1 MEMTMPETTDPLR
14 AALAQAIADKAT
26 AESALEQHREAI
38 ARAAKLARD
47 AETRLAAA
55 TAELE
60 TARGQRVHALAHAAA
75 GGGATS
81 KISMREVRDA
91 ALDAQDETDAARAA
105 VDVLRTELAGLE
117 DAVRDAGNLVVAARN
132 AVIAPIAAA
141 VLQQMREAE
150 TTLIANNA
158 VLMTLLSGG
167 DSGDRDD
174 WSGRLMRNKPLV
186 ELRDEFQ
193 AFQRRGDKVGNDDD
207 RKHARELA
215 AQWDAAVKSLEAD
228 PFAALPQV

>member
-1 MEMTMPETTDPLR
+1 MSTDTPDPLR

-26 AESALEQHREAI
+26 AESALEQHHEAI

-81 KISMREVRDA
+81 KIPMREVRDA
-91 ALDAQDETDAARAA
+91 ALDAQDELDAARAA
-105 VDVLRTELAGLE
+105 VEVLRAELAGLE
-117 DAVRDAGNLVVAARN
+117 DAVREAGNRVVAARN
-132 AVIAPIAAA
+132 AVIAPIAPAL
-141 VLQQMREAE
+141 LQQMREAE
-150 TTLIANNA
+150 TTLIVNNA
-158 VLMTLLSGG
+158 VLMALLALDKGG
-167 DSGDRDD
+167 DQDD
-174 WSGRLMRNKPLV
+174 WKGRALRNKPLAEV
-186 ELRDEFQ
+186 SDEFQ
-193 AFQRRGDKVGNDDD
+193 AFQRRGDRIGTDDD

-215 AQWDAAVKSLEAD
+215 AAWAAAVKALEAD

>member
-1 MEMTMPETTDPLR
+1 MPTDTTDPLR

-26 AESALEQHREAI
+26 AKSALEQHREAI

-75 GGGATS
+75 GGGVTS
-81 KISMREVRDA
+81 KIPMREMRDA

-105 VDVLRTELAGLE
+105 VDVLRTEHADFE
-117 DAVRDAGNLVVAARN
+117 DAVREAGNRVVAARN

-141 VLQQMREAE
+141 RLQQMREAE

-158 VLMTLLSGG
+158 VLMKLLAL
-167 DSGDRDD
+167 DERGDRDD
-174 WSGRLMRNKPLV
+174 WSGRLLRNKPLAEV
-186 ELRDEFQ
+186 RDEFQ
-193 AFQRRGDKVGNDDD
+193 AFIRRGKVGTDDD
-207 RKHARELA
+207 HKHARELA